1 MTTEEALKAF
11 VETCDNPE
19 STINKKLDAF
29 VILTAS
35 IRNELK
41 NDPEFC
47 SDPLSEKI
55 RVLIRYIKKD
65 CAKKFAAFT
74 RIEKHETAKHDEMLQ
89 AIQDACIALQVAVEL
104 KDNISQNEK

>member
-1 MTTEEALKAF
+1 MSTEEALKAF

-19 STINKKLDAF
+19 STIEEKSDAF
-29 VILTAS
+29 AKLTES
-35 IRNELK
+35 IRNELLS
-41 NDPEFC
+41 DHEFC
-47 SDPLSEKI
+47 TDPLSEKI

-65 CAKKFAAFT
+65 YAKKFLAFT
-74 RIEKHETAKHDEMLQ
+74 RLEKHETAKRDELLQ